1 MPDIQDRRQRDFSR
15 YDEMDEEQLRQIL
28 REDASKPEGEESDME
43 LLLYIMEVLAG
54 RRKERNQQ
62 RDPEAALVSFRENYC
77 TDKENSLISEDVPA
91 VRKRGWKRGLIA
103 VAAMLVLVI
112 GCLMTVDALGM
123 NVWETIAKWT
133 QETFH
138 FGSAGQV
145 EETNEP
151 SPHYENPCAS
161 LQEALDKRNVTVCV
175 APTWMPEGYVESDIR
190 VTESPMQM
198 LFRVNYECGSNIISV
213 RIANYLT
220 DSPAQIEQSDSLVEI
235 YTSEGVNYYIFNNYD
250 QAKVVWI
257 IESYECCISGP
268 VSVSEIKQIIDSIGK
283 G

>member
-62 RDPEAALVSFRENYC
+62 RDPEAALESFRENYC
-77 TDKENSLISEDVPA
+77 TEKENSLISEEVPA

-103 VAAMLVLVI
+103 VAAMLVLVV

-145 EETNEP
+145 GETNEP
-151 SPHYENPCAS
+151 SPHYESPCAS
-161 LQEALDKRNVTVCV
+161 LQEALDKRNVTVRV
-175 APTWMPEGYVESDIR
+175 VPTWMPEGYIEDEVR
-190 VTESPMQM
+190 LTETPRKR
-198 LFRVNYECGSNIISV
+198 LFV
-213 RIANYLT
+213 ANYICGDQVISIRISDYLK
-220 DSPAQIEQSDSLVEI
+220 DAPSQVEQSDSLLEM
-235 YTSEGVNYYIFNNYD
+235 YTAEGTDYYIVNNNG
-250 QAKVVWI
+250 QINAVWM
-257 IESYECCISGP
+257 IENYECCITGP
-268 VSVSEIKQIIDSIGK
+268 LSISDIKQMIDSIGK

>member
-15 YDEMDEEQLRQIL
+15 YDEMDEEQLRQLL

-43 LLLYIMEVLAG
+43 LVLYIMEVLAG

-151 SPHYENPCAS
+151 NPVFDRPCAS
-161 LQEALDKRNVTVCV
+161 LQGALDDYKITVSLV
-175 APTWMPEGYVESDIR
+175 PTYMPEGYVESDVR
-190 VTESPMQM
+190 VAESPTQR
-198 LFRVNYECGSNIISV
+198 LFSAKYVSGDNTIRI
-213 RIANYLT
+213 RIADYLDT
-220 DSPAQIEQSDSLVEI
+220 CPSQIEQSDSLLEI
-235 YTSEGVNYYIFNNYD
+235 YTSSGVDYYIFNNYD
-250 QAKVVWI
+250 QMKAVWI
-257 IESYECCISGP
+257 IENYECYITGP
-268 VSVSEIKQIIDSIGK
+268 VSVSEIQEIIDSIGK